1 MKIGWSFA
9 PCLPVY
15 VLLCCLFFVVF
26 LFFCFF
32 LNNFLELRDLAGP
45 QVSPDAVGLKAE
57 LSGLFALDF
66 NRFIICRGNPFP
78 YSPSFKGAHGIGSPS
93 KTLRECSLSLQRQAQ
108 GALPTSP
115 DLMG

>member
-9 PCLPVY
+9 PHLPVY

-26 LFFCFF
+26 LFFFF
-32 LNNFLELRDLAGP
+32 NNFLELLDLAGP

-57 LSGLFALDF
+57 LSGLFALEF

-78 YSPSFKGAHGIGSPS
+78 YSPSFKGARGIGGPS
-93 KTLRECSLSLQRQAQ
+93 KTL
-108 GALPTSP
+108 PTASGSGSTP
-115 DLMG
+115 YQP